1 MAMLLVLALTASAA
15 INNRH
20 LRHTKDHHRLRSSVG
35 SGVVPRLQAEDVFHD
50 DFVHD
55 DTAHPEQAVKTNIR
69 ESENKLEEAEKEL
82 EGMQG
87 KYKEVKAARDQANA
101 AHDTQLADVEQA
113 ENMVAKFKKLM
124 ASAPADKKNLTSAE
138 EAVKK
143 TEEAVNTTD
152 QEATAAAETV
162 KQAQED
168 LHEKIMALVDA
179 KDNRS
184 DAEAAV
190 RDWAAKVEQAT
201 KANVTLAEWT
211 AKLNTTQAKNKEL
224 AAKVNETEKAY
235 KELHGDYKEAEARL
249 SEAQKIYDIDR
260 EQYEEYIGPYPPQEK
275 STENLWWDAL
285 QDGKWHVDWPHF
297 F

>member
-1 MAMLLVLALTASAA
+1 MLLVLVLTASAA
-15 INNRH
+15 SHNH
-20 LRHTKDHHRLRSSVG
+20 LRHTKVHHRLR

-69 ESENKLEEAEKEL
+69 ESENKLAEAEKEL
-82 EGMQG
+82 EGLQG
-87 KYKEVKAARDQANA
+87 KYKQVKAARDEARA
-101 AHDTQLADVEQA
+101 AHDTQQSEVFKA
-113 ENMVAKFKKLM
+113 EDMVAKFKALM
-124 ASAPADKKNLTSAE
+124 ASAPADKKNLTDAE
-138 EAVKK
+138 AEVKK
-143 TEEAVNTTD
+143 TEEAVNKTD

-168 LHEKIMALVDA
+168 LHDKIMALVDA

-184 DAEAAV
+184 DAEGAV
-190 RDWAAKVEQAT
+190 RDWETKVEQAT

-211 AKLNTTQAKNKEL
+211 AKLNTTTAKNKEL
-224 AAKVNETEKAY
+224 AAKMNATQKAY

-249 SEAQKIYDIDR
+249 SEAQKIFDIDR
-260 EQYEEYIGPYPPQEK
+260 EQYEEYIGPYPPEEK

-285 QDGKWHVDWPHF
+285 QDGKWHIDWPHF